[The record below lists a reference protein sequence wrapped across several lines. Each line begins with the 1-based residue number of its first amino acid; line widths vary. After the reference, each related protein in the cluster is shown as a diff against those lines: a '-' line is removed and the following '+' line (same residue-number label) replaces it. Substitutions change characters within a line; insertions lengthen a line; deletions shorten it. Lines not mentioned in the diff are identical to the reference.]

1 MGEHDE
7 ATPHLARSARHPL
20 PKGEGCISDFGPPC
34 PAKDVGRVQPLGR
47 GETPNSLPFSWGR
60 GQKTEGGAGAVR
72 LPLKLVPRI
81 KSCSSIIGRVP

>member
-7 ATPHLARSARHPL
+7 ATPHLARSARHRL

-34 PAKDVGRVQPLGR
+34 PAEDVGRVQPLGR

-60 GQKTEGGAGAVR
+60 GQRTKGGAGAVR
-72 LPLKLVPRI
+72 LPGKLVPRI
-81 KSCSSIIGRVP
+81 KSCSSTIARGL